1 VFFNFDSILLLLPC
15 VGFLCG
21 SMFVTLCSKH
31 AVTSCFRHSESLIE
45 CEAPFTSS
53 LIGLRI
59 RASPQVS
66 ADVVGG
72 VSKGNHSFST
82 KRGGTGTNCLFCKFL
97 KHQFRIVP
105 CVWFFD
111 PREEDH
117 AVLSEVPSMGRCKLC
132 Q

>member
-82 KRGGTGTNCLFCKFL
+82 KRGGDRDQLSVLQIFEAPISYRAMCL
-97 KHQFRIVP
+97 
-105 CVWFFD
+105 
-111 PREEDH
+111 
-117 AVLSEVPSMGRCKLC
+117 VL
-132 Q
+132 